1 MTQDAIRRR
10 PWTVRVAAWSARHRW
25 PVFTLWF
32 VGTIGLFVA
41 SLAAGG
47 TQAQNAVSS
56 NNTGSRYESV
66 RAYEVF
72 DASGTVE
79 PSQSL
84 FLVISAPD
92 GKTVDDPAV
101 ATDLHA
107 IAAKATALQATVGGA
122 GTAAFKDVVDPLVVP
137 PSAGLVSP
145 DRTTVRI
152 VATVPGEADER
163 QERLEPAPGFFDQ
176 LRADYPAYRIHA
188 LNNTLANDDISEL
201 VNKDLDSSLQ
211 LTIPLTFAILLIAF
225 GAVVAAAVPL
235 VLAMCSLL
243 AAFGVLGLYSQFVTP
258 VSPYASQLVVLIG
271 LAVAVDYSLF
281 MLTRFRSE
289 RRRRPPAAQTLTSR
303 SDVTRRVIL
312 ALAAVAALLLAATI
326 DSLPVRVAGAA
337 AVGGIVIWS
346 IARLMQSGDETEKL
360 RAIEIA
366 SSTAGRAVFF
376 SGLAVMIS
384 IAGLF
389 LLDDPLFRS
398 MAIGTISVV
407 FISVVGSLTF
417 LPAVLAILGDGINGG
432 RIPIL
437 GRPRPEGSGLW
448 ARLVRAT
455 MRRPVLSFVISA
467 GFLLALA
474 SPVLRLHIGQS
485 DFAAFPDAIDGVQA
499 LNLMNEKW
507 PQGSTLSL
515 QVVVTKADEPATK
528 TAIDELSKRVLA
540 IAGVSEPVETRAS
553 QDGTVSMVSYVM
565 AGTQNDT
572 ANRDIVKQIRSDVV
586 PAVFGGLSGVQAYV
600 TGDAAYTLDL
610 VGFYEAGMPQ
620 VFLFVLG
627 LSFLLLLVAF
637 HSVVIPLKAILLN
650 LLSTGAA
657 YGLLVFVFQDGNGA
671 QIIDVKPGVI
681 EAFIPVF
688 IFTILFGL
696 SMDYHVFILTRIKEA
711 RDHGLTSNAAV
722 ERGISITAGTVTSA
736 AVIMVA
742 VFAVFVTLRLSIIK
756 QLGFGLAVAVLLDA
770 TVIRSVLLPASM
782 RLLGDWNWWM
792 PRFLGWIPR
801 ITIEAETDDAVEEGD
816 LEPDAGR
823 APEEPTRPAG
833 EPAGA

>member
-1 MTQDAIRRR
+1 MSSPQSRRQ

-32 VGTIGLFVA
+32 VATIGLYMA

-47 TQAQNAVSS
+47 TQAQNAVS
-56 NNTGSRYESV
+56 NDTGGSRYESL
-66 RAYEVF
+66 RAMEIF
-72 DASGTVE
+72 DASGTAE

-84 FLVISAPD
+84 YLVVATPP
-92 GKTVDDPAV
+92 GTTADDPAT
-101 ATDLHA
+101 AAALHE
-107 IAAKATALQATVGGA
+107 IAARTTALQATVDGA
-122 GTAAFKDVVDPLVVP
+122 SVPAFKDVVDPLVVP
-137 PSAGLVSP
+137 PNVGLVAP
-145 DRTTVRI
+145 DRTAVRL
-152 VATVPGEADER
+152 VATVPGDNTEIG
-163 QERLEPAPGFFDQ
+163 ERLEPVPAFVDQ
-176 LRADYPAYRIHA
+176 LRADYPGFTIHA

-201 VNKDLDSSLQ
+201 VNKDLDASLQ
-211 LTIPLTFAILLIAF
+211 ITIPLTFFILLVAF

-235 VLAMCSLL
+235 ILAMTALL

-289 RRRRPPAAQTLTSR
+289 RRRHPAPLQQPTRNDYL
-303 SDVTRRVIL
+303 RRVVL
-312 ALAAVAALLLAATI
+312 VLAAIGALVI
-326 DSLPVRVAGAA
+326 GVVVDAA
-337 AVGGIVIWS
+337 AVRIVVAAVIGGIVIWS
-346 IARLMQSGDETEKL
+346 ISRLMERGDETGKL
-360 RAIEIA
+360 SAIQTA

-398 MAIGTISVV
+398 MAVGTISVV

-432 RIPIL
+432 RLPIL
-437 GRPRPEGSGLW
+437 GRPRPEGSGMW
-448 ARLVRAT
+448 ARIVRTT
-455 MRRPVLSFVISA
+455 MRRPVLSFVLSA

-474 SPVLRLHIGQS
+474 SPALRLHIGQS
-485 DFAAFPDAIDGVQA
+485 DFASFPDEIDSVQA

-507 PQGSTLSL
+507 PQGSTLAL
-515 QVVVTKADEPATK
+515 QLVVTKADQPATK
-528 TAIDELSKRVLA
+528 AAIDELTKRLLA
-540 IAGVSEPVETRAS
+540 IEGLSEPVETRTS
-553 QDGTVSMVSYVM
+553 QDGTVALVSYVM
-565 AGTQNDT
+565 AGGQNDE
-572 ANRDIVKQIRSDVV
+572 ANRVIVSDVRRDIV
-586 PAVFGGLSGVQAYV
+586 PAVFGGLPDVQAFV
-600 TGDAAYTLDL
+600 TGDAAFTVDV
-610 VGFYEAGMPQ
+610 VGFYQAGMPQ

-637 HSVVIPLKAILLN
+637 HSIVIPIKAIILN

-657 YGLLVFVFQDGNGA
+657 YGLMVLVFQDGYGA
-671 QIIDVKPGVI
+671 SLIDAKPGVI

-711 RDHGLTSNAAV
+711 RDHGLSSNAAV

-742 VFAVFVTLRLSIIK
+742 VFGVFVTLRLSIIK

-792 PRFLGWIPR
+792 PKFLSWIPR
-801 ITIEAETDDAVEEGD
+801 ITIEAETEDEDSEAVREQE
-816 LEPDAGR
+816 AGGGV
-823 APEEPTRPAG
+823 EEPTSAG

>member
-1 MTQDAIRRR
+1 MTDTATRRQ
-10 PWTVRVAAWSARHRW
+10 PWTVRVAIWSARHRW

-41 SLAAGG
+41 SLLAGG
-47 TQAQNAVSS
+47 TVAQNAVS
-56 NNTGSRYESV
+56 NDNGGSRYESV

-72 DASGTVE
+72 DASGTAE

-84 FLVISAPD
+84 FIVVSAPD
-92 GKTVDDPAV
+92 GKTVDDPVV
-101 ATDLHA
+101 AADLHA
-107 IAAKATALQATVGGA
+107 IAAKTTALQATIDGA
-122 GTAAFKDVVDPLVVP
+122 TGPAFKDVVDPLVVP

-145 DRTTVRI
+145 DKTTVRI
-152 VATVPGEADER
+152 VATVPGESDER
-163 QERLEPAPGFFDQ
+163 QQRLAPAPGFFDQ
-176 LRADYPAYRIHA
+176 LRADYPGYTIHA

-211 LTIPLTFAILLIAF
+211 ITIPLTFAILLVAF

-289 RRRRPPAAQTLTSR
+289 RRRRPPAIQTPITR
-303 SDVTRRVIL
+303 ADYVRRVVLTLVAI
-312 ALAAVAALLLAATI
+312 AAIAVAAAV
-326 DSLPVRVAGAA
+326 DSMPVRIAAIAVIGA
-337 AVGGIVIWS
+337 IVVWS
-346 IARLMQSGDETEKL
+346 IARLMQHGDEPEKL
-360 RAIEIA
+360 RAIQIA

-432 RIPIL
+432 RVPII
-437 GRPRPEGSGLW
+437 GRPRPEGSGMW
-448 ARLVRAT
+448 ARIVRTT
-455 MRRPVLSFVISA
+455 MRRPVLSFVLSA
-467 GFLLALA
+467 GFLLVLA
-474 SPVLRLHIGQS
+474 SPALRLHIGQS
-485 DFAAFPDAIDGVQA
+485 DFASFPDAIESVQA

-507 PQGSTLSL
+507 PQGSTLAL
-515 QVVVTKADEPATK
+515 QVVVTKADQPATK
-528 TAIDELSKRVLA
+528 AAIEELTKRALA
-540 IAGVSEPVETRAS
+540 IEGLSEPVETQAS
-553 QDGTVSMVSYVM
+553 QDGTVAMVSYVM

-572 ANRDIVKQIRSDVV
+572 ANRVIVKEVRNDVV
-586 PAVFGGLSGVQAYV
+586 PAVFGGLPDVNVYV

-637 HSVVIPLKAILLN
+637 HSVVIPIKAILLN

-671 QIIDVKPGVI
+671 SIIDVKPGVI

-711 RDHGLTSNAAV
+711 RDHGLSSNAAV

-756 QLGFGLAVAVLLDA
+756 QLGFGLAVAVLIDA

-792 PRFLGWIPR
+792 PGFLSWIPR
-801 ITIEAETDDAVEEGD
+801 ITIEAETDDAVAKED
-816 LEPDAGR
+816 LEPDEGES
-823 APEEPTRPAG
+823 PEEPTTPVG